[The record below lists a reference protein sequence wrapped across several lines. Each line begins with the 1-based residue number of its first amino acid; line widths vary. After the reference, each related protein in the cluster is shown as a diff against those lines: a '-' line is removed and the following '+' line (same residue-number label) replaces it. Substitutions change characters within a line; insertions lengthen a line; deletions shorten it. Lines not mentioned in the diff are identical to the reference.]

1 MAASMTPERVRE
13 LLAELAARVAATSDE
28 GTAIRV
34 VGGAAISLLDPA
46 RRATSD
52 IDAVVSGPGEVD
64 DVVAT
69 MAAEHGLP
77 ADWFNSAVAMW
88 IPFVG
93 PEDWVEVLRN
103 DNVSVHIGSTSMLLA
118 MKLREESTG
127 QRRHRLSSDRVRR
140 PHRGAGAGN
149 LRALPPPGDP
159 EPRRTGPR
167 GALAREH
174 RGLTSAV
181 LRSRNVAPPLAAEA
195 IA

>member
-1 MAASMTPERVRE
+1 MTPERVRE

-118 MKLREESTG
+118 MKLRASRARDNDDIGFLLTACGVRTVAQAQEIYERYHHQEILSPVAQARVEHWLESTA
-127 QRRHRLSSDRVRR
+127 D
-140 PHRGAGAGN
+140 
-149 LRALPPPGDP
+149 
-159 EPRRTGPR
+159 
-167 GALAREH
+167 
-174 RGLTSAV
+174 
-181 LRSRNVAPPLAAEA
+181 
-195 IA
+195 